1 MVRSKLVVAA
11 AALSVLALGVTA
23 CGSSSPTVAPASP
36 LASGPSVP
44 GIPANLVG
52 MQVEGVEVEAW
63 PSAPYG
69 ALRLWDNGTAWSQI
83 ELAKGEFNCDNLE
96 GALANA

>member
-1 MVRSKLVVAA
+1 MVRSKLVIAA
-11 AALSVLALGVTA
+11 ASLSVFALGLSA
-23 CGSSSPTVAPASP
+23 CGSSQTEAPASP
-36 LASGPSVP
+36 AATTPSVP

-63 PSAPYG
+63 PSAPFG

-83 ELAKGEFNCDNLE
+83 
-96 GALANA
+96 